1 MFCIYA
7 LLTSPK
13 CLRQCVKIIQ
23 YDKIKKKKVGYQR
36 EIKMGGGKNKMKP
49 WEVGTESPHDLRN
62 AFKYRFI

>member
-1 MFCIYA
+1 MTR
-7 LLTSPK
+7 L
-13 CLRQCVKIIQ
+13 
-23 YDKIKKKKVGYQR
+23 KKKVGYQR